1 MRFLFLLRHKSLT
14 NMNWYKIAQLE
25 TDWWVRFYDHLSNTA
40 DFILKDADI
49 IFDPRASSIND
60 GRNVSFR
67 FNTIFNNESYA
78 CRIQLQFS
86 EMVQGST
93 FGEMGTGT
101 LKSINNQ
108 PSQNLLRADVAVLTE
123 SQIISSQIFQSQ
135 NAIPAT
141 MMNFIRDSIIDHQEP
156 EQESYDDGYGEP
168 GHDNTDDNYI

>member
-1 MRFLFLLRHKSLT
+1 
-14 NMNWYKIAQLE
+14 MNWYKIAQLE

-40 DFILKDADI
+40 DFILKDAGV

-67 FNTIFNNESYA
+67 FNSIFNNVNYA

-101 LKSINNQ
+101 LKGVNNQ
-108 PSQNLLRADVAVLTE
+108 PSQNLLRANVSVLTD
-123 SQIISSQIFQSQ
+123 SQIVGSQIFQSQ
-135 NAIPAT
+135 NAVPAT
-141 MMNFIRDSIIDHQEP
+141 MMNFVRDSIIKHQEP
-156 EQESYDDGYGEP
+156 QEELYNDGYDDHESG
-168 GHDNTDDNYI
+168 DNYI